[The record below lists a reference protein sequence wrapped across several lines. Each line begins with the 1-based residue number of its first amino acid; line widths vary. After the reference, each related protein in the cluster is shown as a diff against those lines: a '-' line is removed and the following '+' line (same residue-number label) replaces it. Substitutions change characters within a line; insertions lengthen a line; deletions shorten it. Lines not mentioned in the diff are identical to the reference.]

1 LNYTPNDSSAK
12 IIKSEHLVGAKE
24 MAEITAAK
32 VKSFRERT
40 GLPLMECKSA
50 LAEAGGDEEKAVQI
64 LRERGEKLGD
74 KRASRETA
82 FGRFGL
88 YYGPEKS
95 KGAIVELKCESAPVT
110 QNEEFIQLSEDLAEA
125 LANSA
130 ESLDTPEELLA
141 LESPSKSGTTLK
153 EQMAELFNRI
163 REKFEV
169 GRMAKLDGTCGGYFH
184 NSGTVA
190 GVLIAIEGGSETAA
204 KDVAM
209 HIAAMRPQA
218 LRKEDLDPAEVQK
231 EREILKAAALKE
243 GKPENIVDK
252 MVEGRL
258 RQFFAERSLLEQP
271 FVKDDKQTVSQ
282 YAKDNGMEIKGFVH
296 YVLGQ

>member
-1 LNYTPNDSSAK
+1 
-12 IIKSEHLVGAKE
+12 
-24 MAEITAAK
+24 MAEITAAA
-32 VKSFRERT
+32 VKAFRERT

-50 LAEAGGDEEKAVQI
+50 LTEANGDEEKAVEI

-74 KRASRETA
+74 KRADRETA

-88 YYGPEKS
+88 YHGSGKPV
-95 KGAIVELKCESAPVT
+95 GAIVELKCESAPVT
-110 QNEEFIQLSEDLAEA
+110 QNEEFVQLANDLSQALAETDEEIA
-125 LANSA
+125 TAN
-130 ESLDTPEELLA
+130 DLLA
-141 LESPSKSGTTLK
+141 LKSPSKPAMTLG

-169 GRMAKLDGTCGGYFH
+169 GRMAKFNGTCGGYFH

-190 GVLIAIEGGSETAA
+190 GVLLEIEGGSDSAA

-209 HIAAMRPQA
+209 HIAAMSPAA
-218 LRKEDLDPAEVQK
+218 LSKEDLDEATIAK
-231 EREILKAAALKE
+231 ERELLRAAALNE

-258 RQFFAERSLLEQP
+258 KQFFAELALLEQP
-271 FVKDDKQTVSQ
+271 FVKDDKQSVGQ
-282 YAKDNGMEIKGFVH
+282 YAKTNNMQIKQFVH
-296 YVLGQ
+296 FVLGQA